1 MKTLVM
7 IRFMLLSP
15 RRTSRALRNERNI
28 APSFWLV
35 LGYGGLVALGFLISA
50 LQRDYPPPP
59 ETLAVWIAAWGE
71 FTMLP
76 FLKISPENYRPFEAI
91 LMLPLALAIWMLMA
105 GSGRL
110 LSILFGGRVSYE
122 AYLNLFGLAFFPF
135 LLLAAVLDTIY
146 SGFLDPFIVPAL
158 QNVYGPLARIFF
170 TNFPPLM
177 YIIVLGL
184 GAVYNSIAVHSA
196 EGFGWL
202 KAILSGFI
210 AFAWAILLLTVLLR

>member
-1 MKTLVM
+1 MRTLVY
-7 IRFMLLSP
+7 IRYMLLSP

-35 LGYGGLVALGFLISA
+35 LGYGALVGLGFLSSA
-50 LQRDYPPPP
+50 LQKDYPPPP
-59 ETLAVWIAAWGE
+59 ETLAVWVAAWGE

-76 FLKISPENYRPFEAI
+76 FLKILPENYRLFEAI

-135 LLLAAVLDTIY
+135 LLLAAVLDMIY
-146 SGFLDPFIVPAL
+146 SGFLDPFIIPAL
-158 QNVYGPLARIFF
+158 QNVYGPLARLFF

-177 YIIVLGL
+177 YTLVLGL
-184 GAVYNSIAVHSA
+184 GMVYNIVAVRSA
-196 EGFGWL
+196 EGFSWP
-202 KAILSGFI
+202 KAALSGFV
-210 AFAWAILLLTVLLR
+210 AFAWANLLLTMLLR